1 MKMQEAIPSG
11 EAERLLTH
19 PLIVQ
24 TLAELESDAVE
35 AIINTDDS
43 ERRAIAVLEV
53 RAIRS
58 LREKLKALAEDKTL
72 TRLPG
77 AIA

>member
-1 MKMQEAIPSG
+1 MQEAIPSG

-24 TLAELESDAVE
+24 TLDELEGDAVE
-35 AIINTDDS
+35 AIIHTDDA
-43 ERRAIAVLEV
+43 ERRALFVFEV

-58 LREKLKALAEDKTL
+58 LREKLEALAEGKTL
-72 TRLPG
+72 TRTPG
-77 AIA
+77 AVA